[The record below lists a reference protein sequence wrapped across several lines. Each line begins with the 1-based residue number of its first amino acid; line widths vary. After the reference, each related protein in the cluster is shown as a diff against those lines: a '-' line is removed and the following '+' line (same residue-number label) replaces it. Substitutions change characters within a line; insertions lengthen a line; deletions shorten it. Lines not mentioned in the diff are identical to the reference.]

1 MCNYSV
7 KSFILEDGER
17 YCVLIDKETSKPL
30 FYPNM
35 YLTAMV
41 RNRAHS
47 VTTMEA
53 VAKNLGLLQSFLDS
67 KDINV
72 ADRILAKK
80 FLTTYE
86 IDELIQHMGKS
97 HSIRKV
103 VHIKKVIKGT
113 VKNQTKYSRVTTVS
127 SYLKWLCEHLLTGDY
142 ECRDK
147 SLKFI
152 VSIKE
157 RRPKINNDNNF
168 YTNEPKALDEEQ
180 IIKLFNNLKPG
191 AELNPFSEDV
201 QLRNELII
209 TMLYSFGI
217 RAGELLNLRIS
228 DFDFEKKTLRI
239 IRRHDDKFDS
249 RVSQPLVKTLNRD
262 LFFDGWLE
270 ERIYKYIVNDRQSN
284 IGENKHDFLFIC
296 HGKKSKSSGLPLT
309 ISAYEKIIMKI
320 KSIDQVLNNFSGH
333 QLRHTWNYDFSKE
346 AEKSLDRDWKLNT
359 EQVRSYLM
367 GWSPNSET
375 VKVYNQ
381 RFNKQQSDLMMK
393 NIQLKIKRI
402 IKGEKND

>member
-7 KSFILEDGER
+7 KSVIFEDGER
-17 YCVLIDKETSKPL
+17 YCVLIDKETSRPL

-53 VAKNLGLLQSFLDS
+53 AAKNLGLLQSFFDI
-67 KDINV
+67 KDINI
-72 ADRILAKK
+72 ADRIISKK

-97 HSIRKV
+97 HAKRKV
-103 VHIKKVIKGT
+103 VNIDKVKRGT
-113 VKNQTKYSRVTTVS
+113 VKSQTKYSRVTTVS
-127 SYLKWLCEHLLTGDY
+127 SYLKWLCEHLLTGDF
-142 ECRDK
+142 ESRDK
-147 SLKFI
+147 SMKFI
-152 VSIKE
+152 ISIKE
-157 RRPKINNDNNF
+157 RRPKINNDYNF
-168 YTNEPKALDEEQ
+168 YTNDPKALDEEQ
-180 IIKLFNNLKPG
+180 IIKLFDNLKPD
-191 AELNPFSEDV
+191 AQLNPFSKNV

-209 TMLYSFGI
+209 IMLYSFGI

-228 DFDFEKKTLRI
+228 DIDFEKKTLRI

-249 RVSQPLVKTLNRD
+249 RVNQPLVKTLNRD
-262 LFFDGWLE
+262 LFFEGWLE
-270 ERIYKYIVNDRQSN
+270 EKIYNYIINDRQSN

-296 HGKKSKSSGLPLT
+296 HGKKTKNSGLPLT
-309 ISAYEKIIMKI
+309 ISAYEKMIIKI
-320 KSIDQVLNNFSGH
+320 KNIDQVLNNFSGH

-346 AEKSLDRDWKLNT
+346 AEKSLDRDWKLNI

-367 GWSPNSET
+367 GWSPNSAT

-393 NIQLKIKRI
+393 NIQLKIKKI
-402 IKGEKND
+402 IKGKK